1 VNTVTAGKWIR
12 SDKQLA
18 RERLIRKRNRRRA
31 ALASAST
38 VVVLGVAVA
47 AAVSSPGWERVQETF
62 FSWSDAKA
70 SFPEIARSFWLNVKL
85 FMVAEPII
93 LAVGLAVAIV
103 RGTRSAYLFPLRALA
118 VIYTDLFRG
127 VPTLL
132 VVFLIG
138 FGLPAL
144 RLQGI
149 PSGLYWLALIAL
161 VLSYGAYVAE
171 VFRAGIASVHPSQR
185 LSARA
190 RGLTE
195 SQAMRHVVLPQAV
208 RNVVPPLLNDFV
220 SLQKDTALVATIGLV
235 DALNQANIY
244 ASTNFNYTPYVVAA
258 MFFVALTVPLARLT
272 DWLARRAAA
281 RQHGGVA

>member
-1 VNTVTAGKWIR
+1 MNTVTAGKWIR

-118 VIYTDLFRG
+118 VTRIHRSSLFPELPTMDEAG
-127 VPTLL
+127 VE
-132 VVFLIG
+132 G
-138 FGLPAL
+138 FDMDSWAGIVAPAHTPPEIVTKLNNAL
-144 RLQGI
+144 RPI
-149 PSGLYWLALIAL
+149 IDSPAIRMTLARVGFEAFSSSPKELDDF
-161 VLSYGAYVAE
+161 VKV
-171 VFRAGIASVHPSQR
+171 
-185 LSARA
+185 
-190 RGLTE
+190 
-195 SQAMRHVVLPQAV
+195 
-208 RNVVPPLLNDFV
+208 PLLKWEKMI
-220 SLQKDTALVATIGLV
+220 KD
-235 DALNQANIY
+235 ANIQ
-244 ASTNFNYTPYVVAA
+244 PE
-258 MFFVALTVPLARLT
+258 
-272 DWLARRAAA
+272 
-281 RQHGGVA
+281 